1 MCVLDWVCVTHWQLV
16 QEALQHMKPGSAVR
30 LQARLPFLGHDPTG
44 MVARC
49 PVEIHIK
56 AAVKQ
61 HNPAGP
67 SKIFTPALSSQRHA
81 LALQVSTPSLLLST
95 ARVSP
100 HPRWWCCSPHVL
112 LRLPRVA
119 HIVWLFSGG

>member
-16 QEALQHMKPGSAVR
+16 QEALQQMNPGSAVR

-49 PVEIHIK
+49 PVDIHIK

-61 HNPAGP
+61 PNPAGP

-81 LALQVSTPSLLLST
+81 LALQVCTHSLLLST
-95 ARVSP
+95 VRAF
-100 HPRWWCCSPHVL
+100 
-112 LRLPRVA
+112 A
-119 HIVWLFSGG
+119 HILDGIVVRKSC